1 MGKPI
6 TLCYSRNNFQAVK
19 IPQEDR
25 FLNMQIIGP
34 TGTGKTSQ
42 VMIPLIF
49 QDLMD
54 EEVGVT
60 VFDPK
65 EDLSKKV
72 IELALKT
79 RNRKVVYFDPT
90 RSDCP
95 KIDLFRGSSEDII
108 KTLSRIFVN
117 TSSINSQEEKN
128 AVYVA
133 RNLIDKSVHL
143 LKEYPDLCGN
153 QLNIDSYSDFIS
165 DKFGNTKLRIQK
177 LKDSLKGTK
186 EYMRISDCD
195 WFLKNYFNPD
205 TKTYDYCADFRSRIE
220 ELSTNYYLS
229 EVFVANS
236 VESKNIIDF
245 DKHIAEGDVV
255 IINTKNTLLGY
266 LGRILGEILMMLYT
280 NSVFKR
286 FQYNKVK
293 GIKIVKPNFL
303 YIDEFATYSA
313 VTVDLFTQGRAFSV
327 GTHIAVQN
335 RTLLEMCGGFD
346 SSSEA
351 FAIESNTRNL
361 VLFPGLNGEDA
372 DYFSKQFFN
381 LSPAEILYR
390 PFGQIVYRIVKNKTT
405 LPPGIGLVFFID
417 ETPNA
422 NSIAREYKFDK
433 DGKIIYNKFDDYI
446 NDDIY
451 EIEHGDDDN

>member
-1 MGKPI
+1 MIDDKV
-6 TLCYSRNNFQAVK
+6 TLCYSRNNFKPIK

-42 VMIPLIF
+42 IMIPLIF
-49 QDLMD
+49 QDLMN
-54 EEVGVT
+54 ENVGVT

-72 IELALKT
+72 YELASMIK
-79 RNRKVVYFDPT
+79 NRKIIYFDPT
-90 RSDCP
+90 RNDCP
-95 KIDLFRGSSEDII
+95 KIDLFRGSAEEVI
-108 KTLSRIFVN
+108 KTLSRIF
-117 TSSINSQEEKN
+117 INSSTAKTAEEKTSK
-128 AVYVA
+128 YLS

-143 LKEYPDLCGN
+143 LKEFPDLCGN
-153 QLNIDSYSDFIS
+153 QLNIDSYTDFIS

-177 LKDSLKGTK
+177 LKDSLKGTSN
-186 EYMRISDCD
+186 YNRIADCD
-195 WFLKNYFNPD
+195 WFLKEYFNLE
-205 TKTYDYCADFRSRIE
+205 TGIYSKCSNFRSKME

-236 VESKNIIDF
+236 TEAINIIDF
-245 DKHIAEGDVV
+245 DRHLAYGDIV
-255 IINTKNTLLGY
+255 IINTKNTVLGY

-280 NSVFKR
+280 NAVFRR

-293 GIKIVKPNFL
+293 GINTIKPNFL

-313 VTVDLFTQGRAFSV
+313 VTVDLFTQGRTFSI
-327 GTHIAVQN
+327 GTHIAIQN
-335 RTLLEMCGGFD
+335 RTLLSMCGGFD

-390 PFGQIVYRIVKNKTT
+390 PFGQIVYRIVKNKST

-422 NSIAREYKFDK
+422 HSIAREYKFDEN
-433 DGKIIYNKFDDYI
+433 GKIIYNKFDDFI
-446 NDDIY
+446 NDDI
-451 EIEHGDDDN
+451 EDFERN

>member
-1 MGKPI
+1 MI
-6 TLCYSRNNFQAVK
+6 DENVTLCYSRNNFKAVK
-19 IPQEDR
+19 IPQDDR

-42 VMIPLIF
+42 IMIPLIF
-49 QDLMD
+49 QDLMN

-65 EDLSKKV
+65 EDLSKK
-72 IELALKT
+72 IYELAMLTK
-79 RNRKVVYFDPT
+79 NRKIVYFDPT
-90 RSDCP
+90 RNDCP
-95 KIDLFRGSSEDII
+95 KIDLFRGSSEEII

-117 TSSINSQEEKN
+117 NSTAKTQEEKT
-128 AVYVA
+128 AKHLS
-133 RNLIDKSVHL
+133 RSLIDKSVHL
-143 LKEYPDLCGN
+143 LKEFPDLCGN
-153 QLNIDSYSDFIS
+153 QLNIGTYVDFIS
-165 DKFGNTKLRIQK
+165 DKFGSTKLRIQK
-177 LKDSLKGTK
+177 LKDSIKGSSNYT
-186 EYMRISDCD
+186 RIADCD
-195 WFLKNYFNPD
+195 WFLKEYFD
-205 TKTYDYCADFRSRIE
+205 FSTGIYTKCSNFRTKIE
-220 ELSTNYYLS
+220 ELATNYFLS

-236 VESKNIIDF
+236 TEAKNIIDF
-245 DKHIAEGDVV
+245 DKHLAYGDIV
-255 IINTKNTLLGY
+255 IINTKNTVLGY

-280 NSVFKR
+280 NAVFRR
-286 FQYNKVK
+286 FQYNQSK
-293 GIKIVKPNFL
+293 GISVIKPNFL

-313 VTVDLFTQGRAFSV
+313 VTVDLFTQGRTFSI

-335 RTLLEMCGGFD
+335 RTLLSMCGGVD

-390 PFGQIVYRIVKNKTT
+390 PFGQIVYRIVKNKSTI
-405 LPPGIGLVFFID
+405 PPGIGLVFFIN

-422 NSIAREYKFDK
+422 NSIAREYKFDET
-433 DGKIIYNKFDDYI
+433 GKIIYNKFDDFI
-446 NDDIY
+446 NDDI
-451 EIEHGDDDN
+451 DDFEKK